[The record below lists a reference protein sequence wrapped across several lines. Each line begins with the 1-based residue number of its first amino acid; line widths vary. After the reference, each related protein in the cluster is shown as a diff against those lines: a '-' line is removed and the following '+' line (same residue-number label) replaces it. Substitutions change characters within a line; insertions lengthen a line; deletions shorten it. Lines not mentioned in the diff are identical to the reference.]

1 MDCPL
6 GIERCCGRRERGSK
20 LTDYIAEGIGSSM
33 LVFGTKLKDA
43 YDNDNT
49 IDNASSLSKIIPH
62 LGI

>member
-1 MDCPL
+1 M
-6 GIERCCGRRERGSK
+6 
-20 LTDYIAEGIGSSM
+20 TDYVAEGIGSSM

-43 YDNDNT
+43 YDNT

>member
-1 MDCPL
+1 M
-6 GIERCCGRRERGSK
+6 
-20 LTDYIAEGIGSSM
+20 TDYIAEGIGSSM